1 MSTASL
7 PAGQYLKIA
16 DLARLLDLSTRTIW
30 RYVAIGRLPE
40 PVRFSKVC
48 VRWKAEEVQ
57 RVPSLPSGE
66 TREIE
71 AAVTVSRPWGGW

>member
-1 MSTASL
+1 MSTVSL
-7 PAGQYLKIA
+7 PAGKFIKIA
-16 DLARLLDLSTRTIW
+16 ELARLLDISTRTIW

-57 RVPSLPSGE
+57 QYIDQLKN
-66 TREIE
+66 
-71 AAVTVSRPWGGW
+71 